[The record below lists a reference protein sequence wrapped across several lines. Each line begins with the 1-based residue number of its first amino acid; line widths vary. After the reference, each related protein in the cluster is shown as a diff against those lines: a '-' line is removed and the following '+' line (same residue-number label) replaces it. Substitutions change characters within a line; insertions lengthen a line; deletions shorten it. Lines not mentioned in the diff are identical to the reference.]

1 MDEAPAH
8 LLAFSDSNQ
17 TLCGMKDRD
26 HPLPIMLARFVQA
39 HRDGAAKRGR
49 TFEICAD
56 CYAEAM
62 RRGLSLGER
71 V

>member
-1 MDEAPAH
+1 
-8 LLAFSDSNQ
+8 
-17 TLCGMKDRD
+17 MKDRD